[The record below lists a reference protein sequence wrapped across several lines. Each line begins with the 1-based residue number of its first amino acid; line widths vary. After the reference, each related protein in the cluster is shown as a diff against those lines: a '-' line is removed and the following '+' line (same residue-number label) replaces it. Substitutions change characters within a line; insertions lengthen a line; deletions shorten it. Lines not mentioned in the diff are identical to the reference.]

1 MERWWQ
7 RRQGLPS
14 PLNHAIVFFSNA
26 ACALPSATFRVVI
39 VLLIT
44 AKQPFLPPEMLHFP
58 KRFTRVS
65 SRAFSSA
72 DHLGHFIDGITHP
85 RSPPASRSSNPCSLR
100 RNSASPPPLWLPTHS
115 VFNQAPPL
123 QNFDAFSSDRAL
135 VECIRA
141 LHDTFPT
148 QTPSDGPLLR
158 SISDFAASSSSQI
171 IHEHAF
177 LAHANPPVLST
188 HDRTGIRRD
197 HVEYHPSCVPSA
209 WRRCVCRV

>member
-1 MERWWQ
+1 MRIAFSDIF
-7 RRQGLPS
+7 RV
-14 PLNHAIVFFSNA
+14 IVFCA
-26 ACALPSATFRVVI
+26 AHCYAIGLAPN
-39 VLLIT
+39 
-44 AKQPFLPPEMLHFP
+44 MLHFP
-58 KRFTRVS
+58 KRATCVS
-65 SRAFSSA
+65 ARAFSSA

-100 RNSASPPPLWLPTHS
+100 RDSASPPPLWLPTHS

-141 LHDTFPT
+141 LHTTFPT
-148 QTPSDGPLLR
+148 QTPSDGQLLR

-197 HVEYHPSCVPSA
+197 HVEYHPSCVTSA
-209 WRRCVCRV
+209 WRRCFCRV